1 MKSVNSLQSHEFIC
15 EEKLTIEILNKWRNK
30 RKMIKEILDS
40 NLASNL
46 VPAIIALVGVI
57 VSLKWSTGETTKRME
72 QALKVYESELNR
84 KVYVSS
90 KRADIEF
97 EIFQK
102 LGKNCG
108 EILQLMQRLYP
119 DKLSTHQINY
129 SEKPDLNDLALK
141 IRDLELEI
149 NNSRAFISGEII
161 LIYTELSKNAE
172 SFFADAEK
180 HNLCWDDSKEDHI
193 RKTELRDIAY
203 KSRIKF
209 EENWIKASEHVKK
222 YLRAEE

>member
-1 MKSVNSLQSHEFIC
+1 MCVKS
-15 EEKLTIEILNKWRNK
+15 TIEILNKWRNK
-30 RKMIKEILDS
+30 RKMIKKILDS
-40 NLASNL
+40 NLVS
-46 VPAIIALVGVI
+46 AIIALVGII

-72 QALKVYESELNR
+72 HALKVYESELNR

-129 SEKPDLNDLALK
+129 SEKPNLNDLALK

-161 LIYTELSKNAE
+161 LIYIELSKNAE

-203 KSRIKF
+203 ESGIKF

>member
-1 MKSVNSLQSHEFIC
+1 
-15 EEKLTIEILNKWRNK
+15 
-30 RKMIKEILDS
+30 MIKEILE
-40 NLASNL
+40 SNL
-46 VPAIIALVGVI
+46 VSAIIALVGVI
-57 VSLKWSTGETTKRME
+57 VSLRWSTSETTKRME

-90 KRADIEF
+90 KRADMEF

-102 LGKNCG
+102 LSKNCG

-149 NNSRAFISGEII
+149 NNSRAFISSEII
-161 LIYTELSKNAE
+161 SIYTELSKNAE
-172 SFFADAEK
+172 RFFVDAEK
-180 HNLCWDDSKEDHI
+180 HNLCWDDSKEDHV

-203 KSRIKF
+203 ESRIKF

>member
-1 MKSVNSLQSHEFIC
+1 
-15 EEKLTIEILNKWRNK
+15 
-30 RKMIKEILDS
+30 MIKKILDS
-40 NLASNL
+40 NLVS
-46 VPAIIALVGVI
+46 AIIALVGII

-72 QALKVYESELNR
+72 HALKVYESELNR

-129 SEKPDLNDLALK
+129 SERGCRTKKLVRYPFFYVKLVYNLK
-141 IRDLELEI
+141 KNKSQD
-149 NNSRAFISGEII
+149 
-161 LIYTELSKNAE
+161 SKNLG
-172 SFFADAEK
+172 FM
-180 HNLCWDDSKEDHI
+180 
-193 RKTELRDIAY
+193 
-203 KSRIKF
+203 
-209 EENWIKASEHVKK
+209 VK
-222 YLRAEE
+222 Y

>member
-1 MKSVNSLQSHEFIC
+1 
-15 EEKLTIEILNKWRNK
+15 
-30 RKMIKEILDS
+30 MIKKILDS
-40 NLASNL
+40 NLVS
-46 VPAIIALVGVI
+46 AIIALVGII

-72 QALKVYESELNR
+72 HALKVYESELNR

-129 SEKPDLNDLALK
+129 SEKPNLNDLA
-141 IRDLELEI
+141 
-149 NNSRAFISGEII
+149 
-161 LIYTELSKNAE
+161 
-172 SFFADAEK
+172 
-180 HNLCWDDSKEDHI
+180 
-193 RKTELRDIAY
+193 
-203 KSRIKF
+203 
-209 EENWIKASEHVKK
+209 
-222 YLRAEE
+222 

>member
-1 MKSVNSLQSHEFIC
+1 
-15 EEKLTIEILNKWRNK
+15 
-30 RKMIKEILDS
+30 MIKEILE
-40 NLASNL
+40 SNL
-46 VPAIIALVGVI
+46 VSAIIALVGVI
-57 VSLKWSTGETTKRME
+57 VSLRWSTSETTKRME

-90 KRADIEF
+90 KRADMEF

-102 LGKNCG
+102 LSKNCG

-149 NNSRAFISGEII
+149 NNSRAFISSEII
-161 LIYTELSKNAE
+161 SIYTELSKNAE
-172 SFFADAEK
+172 RFFVDAEK
-180 HNLCWDDSKEDHI
+180 HNLCWDDSKEDHV

-203 KSRIKF
+203 ESRIKF
-209 EENWIKASEHVKK
+209 EENWIKASEYVKK

>member
-1 MKSVNSLQSHEFIC
+1 MCVKS
-15 EEKLTIEILNKWRNK
+15 TIEILNKWRNK
-30 RKMIKEILDS
+30 KKMIKKILDS
-40 NLASNL
+40 NLVS
-46 VPAIIALVGVI
+46 AIIALVGII

-72 QALKVYESELNR
+72 HALKVYESELNR

-129 SEKPDLNDLALK
+129 SEKPNLNDLALK

-161 LIYTELSKNAE
+161 LIYIELSKNAE

-203 KSRIKF
+203 ESRIKF